1 MHYASVWLADAHRMV
16 GIQGKYEDLADFWQD
31 PANKSKSVPAMRTP
45 SDRNYSLEQAF
56 RYKYLQ
62 FMFHYLSVKQEKDAQ
77 AEGKDEPD
85 SGVILPNSVDIVW
98 FDKQGKEVPTMFFGT
113 ISNSAR
119 EITQD
124 DIDNF
129 AIVLSLTAK
138 IAWENFTLALS

>member
-1 MHYASVWLADAHRMV
+1 MHYANIWLADAHRMV
-16 GIQGKYEDLADFWQD
+16 GIQGKYQDLADFWQD
-31 PANKSKSVPAMRTP
+31 PANKAKSVSAMRTP

-98 FDKQGKEVPTMFFGT
+98 FDKDGNEVPTMFFGT
-113 ISNSAR
+113 IYKSQPF
-119 EITQD
+119 TQD
-124 DIDNF
+124 EIDNF
-129 AIVLSLTAK
+129 AMVMSLTVK